1 LVYSLKKE
9 KILQLYRSLYR
20 IRSVELLI
28 SKKYQEGKMR
38 CPTHLSVG
46 QELVSAAFSCFVEKK
61 DFAISTHRCH
71 AHYIAK
77 GGNLNRMIAEIYGKS
92 TGCSKGRG
100 GSMHLI
106 DLNVNFMGASAIVG
120 NNIPIGVGFGLSA
133 KLKKLKN
140 ISYVFF
146 GDGAAEQGVF
156 FESLNFSILKKLPV
170 IFMCENNLYSVY
182 SALKVRQPKERR
194 IYKMVR
200 SLGIK
205 SFMCNGYNYLD
216 VMRSL
221 NKAISYVKKE
231 KKPFFLEFETYRWLE
246 HCGPNDDSQLNY
258 RSKQELNFW
267 KKKDPVIILRE
278 KTSKLIGDNKINLIE
293 KKIDKEI
300 NAAFIF
306 AEESSLPKKSTLKTK
321 SVYA

>member
-1 LVYSLKKE
+1 
-9 KILQLYRSLYR
+9 
-20 IRSVELLI
+20 VELLI

-38 CPTHLSVG
+38 CPTHLSIG

-77 GGNLNRMIAEIYGKS
+77 GGDLNSMIAEIYGKS

-120 NNIPIGVGFGLSA
+120 NNIPIGVGFGLSG
-133 KLKKLKN
+133 KLKKMKN
-140 ISYVFF
+140 ISYIFL

-156 FESLNFSILKKLPV
+156 FESLNFSILKELPV

-182 SALKVRQPKERR
+182 SPLNVRQPKERR

-205 SFMCNGYNYLD
+205 SYKCNGYNYLET
-216 VMRSL
+216 MRSL
-221 NKAISYVKKE
+221 NKAVTYVKKFQ
-231 KKPFFLEFETYRWLE
+231 KPFFLEFETYRWLE

-267 KKKDPVIILRE
+267 KKKDPVIILR
-278 KTSKLIGDNKINLIE
+278 KKISKLIGDNKINLVE
-293 KKIDKEI
+293 TKINKEI
-300 NAAFIF
+300 NAAFKF
-306 AEESSLPKKSTLKTK
+306 AEKSPLPKKSILKNK
-321 SVYA
+321 FVYA

>member
-1 LVYSLKKE
+1 
-9 KILQLYRSLYR
+9 
-20 IRSVELLI
+20 
-28 SKKYQEGKMR
+28 
-38 CPTHLSVG
+38 
-46 QELVSAAFSCFVEKK
+46 
-61 DFAISTHRCH
+61 
-71 AHYIAK
+71 
-77 GGNLNRMIAEIYGKS
+77 
-92 TGCSKGRG
+92 
-100 GSMHLI
+100 
-106 DLNVNFMGASAIVG
+106 
-120 NNIPIGVGFGLSA
+120 
-133 KLKKLKN
+133 
-140 ISYVFF
+140 
-146 GDGAAEQGVF
+146 
-156 FESLNFSILKKLPV
+156 
-170 IFMCENNLYSVY
+170 MCENNLYSVY

>member
-1 LVYSLKKE
+1 MVYSLKK
-9 KILQLYRSLYR
+9 KFLQLYKSIYKIRSL
-20 IRSVELLI
+20 ELLI
-28 SKKYQEGKMR
+28 SKKYKEGKMR
-38 CPTHLSVG
+38 CPTHLSIG

-77 GGNLNRMIAEIYGKS
+77 GGNLNKMIAEIYGKS

-133 KLKKLKN
+133 KLQKLKN
-140 ISYVFF
+140 ISYIFF
-146 GDGAAEQGVF
+146 GEGAAEQGVF
-156 FESLNFSILKKLPV
+156 FESLNFSVLKKLPV
-170 IFMCENNLYSVY
+170 IFICENNLYSVY
-182 SALKVRQPKERR
+182 SPLKVRQPKGRQ

-205 SFMCNGYNYLD
+205 SFKCHGYNYFD
-216 VMRSL
+216 VMRSFS
-221 NKAISYVKKE
+221 KAISYVKKE
-231 KKPFFLEFETYRWLE
+231 KKPFFLEFKTYRWLE

-267 KKKDPVIILRE
+267 KKKDPVIILR
-278 KTSKLIGDNKINLIE
+278 KATSKLISDNKIEIIE
-293 KKIDKEI
+293 KEI
-300 NAAFIF
+300 NKEIDNAFKF
-306 AEESSLPKKSTLKTK
+306 AEKSPLPKKSILKID